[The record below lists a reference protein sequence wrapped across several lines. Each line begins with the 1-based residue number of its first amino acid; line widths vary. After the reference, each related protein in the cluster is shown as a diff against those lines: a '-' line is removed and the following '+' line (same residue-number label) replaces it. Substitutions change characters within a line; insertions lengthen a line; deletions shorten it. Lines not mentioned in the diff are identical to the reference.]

1 MAGETMETTIK
12 EGGRGSL
19 GTPARR
25 MEVCHVLVFCSVTSD
40 NKLRGL
46 KQRSSERF
54 CGSGAW
60 GTRGWVLCSGS
71 LQW

>member
-1 MAGETMETTIK
+1 METTIK

-19 GTPARR
+19 GTPPRR
-25 MEVCHVLVFCSVTSD
+25 MEVCHVASD
-40 NKLRGL
+40 SKLRGL

-54 CGSGAW
+54 CGLGAW
-60 GTRGWVLCSGS
+60 GTRGWVLCSGC